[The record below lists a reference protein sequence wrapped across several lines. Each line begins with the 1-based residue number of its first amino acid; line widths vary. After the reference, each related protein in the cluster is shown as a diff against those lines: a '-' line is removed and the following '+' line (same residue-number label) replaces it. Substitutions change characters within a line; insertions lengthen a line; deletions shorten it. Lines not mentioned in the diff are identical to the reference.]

1 MELQKV
7 NVKLFIQP
15 SYPVPL
21 TDFIEIFHSWIQ
33 ATDGIYHDVADYSHM
48 EAGPGIVLVANDA
61 NISIDESG
69 NRRGLLYSRKKALSG
84 SNQERLRAVVRS
96 CLEIFGKLE
105 SEPKLNGRFKSLGNE
120 AEIAVN
126 DRLNWP
132 NTDESFAEMAAEI
145 QLLGKTL
152 FSDAQINLER
162 EAEKRKKFAVRIKA
176 SRSFAIDELLRRL
189 NNN

>member
-7 NVKLFIQP
+7 NVKLFIEP
-15 SYPVPL
+15 SSPVRL
-21 TDFIEIFHSWIQ
+21 TDYIEIFHSWIQ

-48 EAGPGIVLVANDA
+48 EAGPGIVLVASDA
-61 NISIDESG
+61 NISIDESD

-84 SNQERLRAVVRS
+84 SNQERLRSVVRS
-96 CLEIFGKLE
+96 CLEVFVKLE

-120 AEIAVN
+120 AEIAIN

-132 NTDESFAEMAAEI
+132 STDECFAELATEI

-152 FSDAQINLER
+152 FSDAEITLER
-162 EAEKRKKFAVRIKA
+162 EADKRKKLTVRIKA
-176 SRSFAIDELLRRL
+176 SRAFAVNELLRRL
-189 NNN
+189 NTN